1 MAILEFYENQTLAT
15 VSMTV
20 PSTVD
25 LNDAASVKIKYTK
38 PNGFQGTWNAEIVD
52 ADAGTI
58 KHEVV
63 SRYELDDTGW
73 WSFWTFTTMNDGREM
88 PGVPIPVYV
97 YEQGKRYL
105 AFPYGRQPVIGGEE
119 MATNAFEIDYD
130 NATSGLS
137 ADDVQ
142 EAIDELKNLLD
153 AIEAG
158 DVAYDN
164 VASGLSS
171 TNVQTVIDELLNL
184 INAKTAEDFTYD
196 PEHSGLY
203 STSIQTAIDEIVQEF
218 NIDLAN
224 CTFVSKSGQD
234 TESLM
239 SWQEFGLNVASGDD
253 SGLAATTT
261 YYIKV
266 NGTQYS
272 ITTATAPVSYA
283 DVVGLLD
290 AALDTADFAVTF
302 ETNDIRVTNETV
314 GVGEYV
320 LLETA
325 TTGPNLETSLTGF
338 TAFDIPYYAELGVTR
353 GTLQNPYL
361 TVQAA
366 IDSVTPTYGT
376 YEMIFVF
383 PGIYE
388 EDLILKPW
396 ISLVGL
402 DKNSTIVGKS
412 TTGTNH
418 AIDYPVGTADME
430 VTIKNIGFYE
440 NGFAVTH
447 AAGTNAAILR
457 MHGVNC
463 GDDFTVQFL
472 GGGLDHIYMSD
483 AIIVGL
489 TTLDSAPIEY
499 PNHVAFMGGLEIVD
513 TSNANDDP
521 DGRASSTIARNCAI
535 FDHFKQEGDTLF
547 EARATHIQVTGVV
560 KVTLDGADVVFQYDA
575 VSAPLAHSD
584 FIELN
589 GATRTPITRAKDI
602 ALDPTSITG
611 TSSTN
616 VQDALEDLHP

>member
-1 MAILEFYENQTLAT
+1 
-15 VSMTV
+15 
-20 PSTVD
+20 
-25 LNDAASVKIKYTK
+25 
-38 PNGFQGTWNAEIVD
+38 
-52 ADAGTI
+52 
-58 KHEVV
+58 
-63 SRYELDDTGW
+63 
-73 WSFWTFTTMNDGREM
+73 
-88 PGVPIPVYV
+88 
-97 YEQGKRYL
+97 
-105 AFPYGRQPVIGGEE
+105 
-119 MATNAFEIDYD
+119 
-130 NATSGLS
+130 
-137 ADDVQ
+137 
-142 EAIDELKNLLD
+142 
-153 AIEAG
+153 
-158 DVAYDN
+158 
-164 VASGLSS
+164 
-171 TNVQTVIDELLNL
+171 
-184 INAKTAEDFTYD
+184 
-196 PEHSGLY
+196 
-203 STSIQTAIDEIVQEF
+203 
-218 NIDLAN
+218 
-224 CTFVSKSGQD
+224 
-234 TESLM
+234 
-239 SWQEFGLNVASGDD
+239 
-253 SGLAATTT
+253 
-261 YYIKV
+261 
-266 NGTQYS
+266 
-272 ITTATAPVSYA
+272 
-283 DVVGLLD
+283 
-290 AALDTADFAVTF
+290 
-302 ETNDIRVTNETV
+302 
-314 GVGEYV
+314 
-320 LLETA
+320 
-325 TTGPNLETSLTGF
+325 
-338 TAFDIPYYAELGVTR
+338 
-353 GTLQNPYL
+353 
-361 TVQAA
+361 
-366 IDSVTPTYGT
+366 
-376 YEMIFVF
+376 MIFVF